1 MLEFIETLWKEIII
15 AIILGLGSLVVH
27 YLKKRVDTIKEVQK
41 EIINLRKFKW
51 RITKAIIIFAK
62 LIDDQTEKSHDDV
75 TSELEEIVKE
85 LLDIE
90 NTEKNN
96 TRG

>member
-1 MLEFIETLWKEIII
+1 MLEFIELLWKEIII

-27 YLKKRVDTIKEVQK
+27 YVKKRADTMKKVQE

-62 LIDDQTEKSHDDV
+62 LLDAKTEELHSDV
-75 TSELEEIVKE
+75 SSELEEIVKE
-85 LLDIE
+85 LLDVE
-90 NTEKNN
+90 NTEKND
-96 TRG
+96 TQG

>member
-15 AIILGLGSLVVH
+15 VVLLCLGSLMVH
-27 YLKKRVDTIKEVQK
+27 YLKKRVDTVKEVQK
-41 EIINLRKFKW
+41 EIISLRKFKW

-62 LIDDQTEKSHDDV
+62 LLDAKTEELHSDV
-75 TSELEEIVKE
+75 SSELEEIVKE
-85 LLDIE
+85 LLDVE
-90 NTEKNN
+90 NTEKND